1 MRTFVLVVAAGGL
14 LSAGIMARSG
24 AQGVTARAGI
34 DAGNQAW
41 IAGMKTGNVGLITAT
56 YAEGGIDCG
65 PTGECFRGRAEI
77 GTHIKAL
84 ITSRGRARE
93 ASVKTWGSS
102 EHGNFVYEWGQA
114 EATFEGGEKLV
125 DKYLTVWQRQAD
137 GSWKIFRNM
146 VIPEK

>member
-1 MRTFVLVVAAGGL
+1 MKKFVLIVAAGGL
-14 LSAGIMARSG
+14 FSGGILARSG
-24 AQGVTARAGI
+24 AQGVPARAGI

-41 IAGMKTGNVGLITAT
+41 IEGMKTGNVGLITST

-77 GTHIKAL
+77 AAHIQAL
-84 ITSRGRARE
+84 IARRGRARE

-114 EATFEGGEKLV
+114 EATFDGGKLV